1 MDRDSLTRRRRRGG
15 GRRRRR
21 YWLVALAAVMLVL
34 IAAGVAVARVLAPSI
49 AILDHPVPRASG
61 ERVSIPPLTSKER
74 INLLLLG
81 SDDDRKFAP
90 SERLTQTMIVL
101 GIDPERRR
109 VVVFSIPRDLWV
121 AIPGK
126 STAKIDFAYRFGGV
140 KLARQTVQEQFGIP
154 VHFYAYVGL
163 GGLVKAV
170 DLVGGVDVDVLHPV
184 VDQLYPDDLGTGS
197 PFAGVR
203 LYLPPGPQHLDG
215 RRALEYVRSRHGDQI
230 SDLGR
235 NVRQQQVL
243 LALKQRLGG
252 DVVGQ
257 VPALA
262 QDLQGY
268 VESDLGPLR
277 AAQLALLARDLKPDA
292 IEQLILFEPEFVE
305 RSTSRD
311 GQDILLPHWPQIRA
325 AVQRAFGTGR

>member
-1 MDRDSLTRRRRRGG
+1 MAGELLTRRRRRSG
-15 GRRRRR
+15 GRRQRR
-21 YWLVALAAVMLVL
+21 WWWVAVGAVMLVL
-34 IAAGVAVARVLAPSI
+34 IAAGLTVARVLIPSV
-49 AILDHPVPRASG
+49 AILDHPVPRAPG
-61 ERVSIPPLTSKER
+61 EQVSIPPLTSKER

-81 SDDDRKFAP
+81 ADDDRKFAP

-121 AIPGK
+121 NIPGK

-140 KLARQTVQEQFGIP
+140 KLARQTVQELFGIP

-170 DLVGGVDVDVLHPV
+170 DSVGGVDVDILHPV
-184 VDQLYPDDLGTGS
+184 VDELYPDDLGPGS
-197 PFAGVR
+197 PFAGMR

-230 SDLGR
+230 GDIGR

-252 DVVGQ
+252 DLVGQ
-257 VPALA
+257 VPALL

-268 VESDLGPLR
+268 VESDLGPVR
-277 AAQLALLARDLKPDA
+277 AAQLALFARDLKPDA
-292 IEQLILFEPEFVE
+292 IEQLVLFDPEFVE
-305 RSTSRD
+305 SAKSSD
-311 GQDILLPHWPQIRA
+311 GQEILLPHWPQIRA
-325 AVQRAFGTGR
+325 EVQRAFGTGR